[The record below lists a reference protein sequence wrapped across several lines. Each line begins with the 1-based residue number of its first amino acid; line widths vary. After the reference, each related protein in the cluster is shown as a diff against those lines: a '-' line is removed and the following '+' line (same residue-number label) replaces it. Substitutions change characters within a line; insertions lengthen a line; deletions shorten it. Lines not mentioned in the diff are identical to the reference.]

1 MKAIYN
7 LIKKIVGDN
16 EPNSKDEF
24 EVLDKFFE
32 NLPFWF
38 KKKLLPIK
46 FKGET
51 PMYIPGIT
59 EIYHLVTAIILEAE
73 KNAQDEIDIL
83 DNFFG
88 MYEPY

>member
-32 NLPFWF
+32 NLPF
-38 KKKLLPIK
+38 
-46 FKGET
+46 
-51 PMYIPGIT
+51 
-59 EIYHLVTAIILEAE
+59 
-73 KNAQDEIDIL
+73 
-83 DNFFG
+83 
-88 MYEPY
+88 

>member
-1 MKAIYN
+1 MKSIYN

-38 KKKLLPIK
+38 KKKLL
-46 FKGET
+46 
-51 PMYIPGIT
+51 
-59 EIYHLVTAIILEAE
+59 
-73 KNAQDEIDIL
+73 Q
-83 DNFFG
+83 
-88 MYEPY
+88 